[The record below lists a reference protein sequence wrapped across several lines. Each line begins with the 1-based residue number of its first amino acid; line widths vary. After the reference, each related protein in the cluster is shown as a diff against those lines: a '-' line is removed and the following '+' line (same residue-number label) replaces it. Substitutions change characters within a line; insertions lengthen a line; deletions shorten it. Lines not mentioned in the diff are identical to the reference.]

1 MITLV
6 TNDKAKVKC
15 PAGWHEV
22 TTETA
27 QKIAQWTGDKIELFN
42 ILTGTNYAK
51 VKADTS
57 LGSAFFDAINF
68 AYFPSVVANAP
79 LPKVLQ
85 IDRGH
90 IIEIPKKIGG
100 LSIGQS
106 IAVRERLEQ
115 VEARINKSIETSPN
129 KFCFTGNFM
138 YDEAISFAV
147 AVYLQPL
154 YDKIDNDKADFDLD
168 RAKNLEQFIL
178 QMPITEIYPVGFFL
192 LTQQLKRGNG
202 FIRAF
207 QLKVWALK
215 ERFVGKRA
223 KGRRLKS

>member
-1 MITLV
+1 MIILV

-22 TTETA
+22 TTDTA

-115 VEARINKSIETSPN
+115 VEARIAKSIETSPN
-129 KFCFTGNFM
+129 KFCFTANFM

-147 AVYLQPL
+147 AVYLQPF
-154 YDKIDNDKADFDLD
+154 YDKAEFDLD

-192 LTQQLKRGNG
+192 LTQQLKPGNG

-215 ERFVGKRA
+215 ERFAGKRA
-223 KGRRLKS
+223 KARRLKS

>member
-6 TNDKAKVKC
+6 TNDKKVKC

-22 TTETA
+22 TTDTA

-57 LGSAFFDAINF
+57 LGSVFFDAINF
-68 AYFPSVVANAP
+68 IYFPSPVANAP

-90 IIEIPKKIGG
+90 IIEIPKGVGK
-100 LSIGQS
+100 LTIGQS

-115 VEARINKSIETSPN
+115 VEARIAKSLEANPN
-129 KFCFTGNFM
+129 KFCFKENFI

-147 AVYLQPL
+147 AVYLQPF
-154 YDKIDNDKADFDLD
+154 YDKADFDLD

-202 FIRAF
+202 FIRAL
-207 QLKVWALK
+207 QLKLWALRQ
-215 ERFVGKRA
+215 RFGSKRA
-223 KGRRLKS
+223 KARRLKS